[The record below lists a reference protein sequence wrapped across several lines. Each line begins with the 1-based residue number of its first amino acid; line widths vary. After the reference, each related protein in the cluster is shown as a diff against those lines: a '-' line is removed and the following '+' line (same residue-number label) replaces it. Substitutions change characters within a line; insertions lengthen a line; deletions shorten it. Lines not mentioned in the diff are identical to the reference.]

1 MEKYLQ
7 IICFDIDCIAMSVNL
22 LEINIAMYVALSD
35 PKITVQEICN
45 KTFA

>member
-1 MEKYLQ
+1 MKKYLK
-7 IICFDIDCIAMSVNL
+7 IICFDIECISMSANL

>member
-1 MEKYLQ
+1 MEKHVE
-7 IICFDIDCIAMSVNL
+7 IICFDIHCVAMSVNL

>member
-1 MEKYLQ
+1 
-7 IICFDIDCIAMSVNL
+7 MSVSL
-22 LEINIAMYVALSD
+22 LELNIAMYVALSD